1 MEEKMEKEVNKILSK
16 LIEKRKDG
24 VGKKDLPS
32 GEKFKE
38 ILSKLIK
45 DGFAKSEKVGRGE
58 KFFITEKGE
67 IEFIKRMEKDSFENF
82 VKDRINDLQSEI
94 KKLNENLENLI
105 KILSIKKETLTKF
118 GEKVNLFDEIYRVY
132 KELSTK
138 NYSYL
143 AGLVPIPSIV
153 SSLIQRYGVSVQE
166 VHNAIYNLFLKDE
179 ILLEYGDKKEGNL
192 VTPDGKS
199 YYYLKFKK

>member
-1 MEEKMEKEVNKILSK
+1 MDNEINKILSK

-24 VGKKDLPS
+24 ATKKDLPKS
-32 GEKFKE
+32 EKSKK
-38 ILSKLIK
+38 ILEKLIK
-45 DGFAKSEKVGRGE
+45 DGFVKSEKIGRSE
-58 KFFITEKGE
+58 RFFITDKGE
-67 IEFIKRMEKDSFENF
+67 NEFIKRMEKESFENF

-94 KKLNENLENLI
+94 KRLNENIENLI
-105 KILSIKKETLTKF
+105 KFLSVRKEFSSKIQ
-118 GEKVNLFDEIYRVY
+118 EKIDLNDEIYRVY

-153 SSLIQRYGVSVQE
+153 SNLLQKYNLSVQE
-166 VHNAIYNLFLKDE
+166 IHNTIYNLYLKGE
-179 ILLEYGDKKEGNL
+179 ISLEYGDKKEGNL